1 CCFLGG
7 PLLWAQPQL
16 VSQLCFPGTPRH
28 EFLSSRHVSPRQ
40 VEYLYSLVYQA
51 LDFISGKKRNKQP
64 TSVQPDGHDED
75 ASCGAHPEPEEEFL
89 SLDDLADPRANI
101 DLKNDQ
107 TPNVS
112 GTVGPWCCG
121 EGEGGEKGP
130 EGDSVPL
137 ARRSLSSPWC
147 PWPWCPP
154 MKKRRKTA
162 HSTGTASRPAP
173 SAPRPPRCLP
183 GTLLRPPLSLWPVAC
198 SGQGWPSKVS
208 SEHGC
213 LLAQPARGDPGQP

>member
-107 TPNVS
+107 TPNAVL
-112 GTVGPWCCG
+112 VIPLVPMALVPPD
-121 EGEGGEKGP
+121 EEEKKNSP
-130 EGDSVPL
+130 LYRYSLPPRPLCPQAPSVP
-137 ARRSLSSPWC
+137 PWN
-147 PWPWCPP
+147 
-154 MKKRRKTA
+154 
-162 HSTGTASRPAP
+162 ASA
-173 SAPRPPRCLP
+173 SALE
-183 GTLLRPPLSLWPVAC
+183 PVAC
-198 SGQGWPSKVS
+198 GLLRAGVALQGLLRTWLFASTAGKGRSWPAVRISG
-208 SEHGC
+208 
-213 LLAQPARGDPGQP
+213 